1 MQWSDLQLNP
11 TRRTLVQFAALLCIA
26 SAAAAFVQAIDDR
39 HVAAVSLAGLA
50 LVSARVGWFRPLLLR
65 PLFVGWM
72 ALAFPIGW
80 TVSRIVLALIF
91 YGVFTPL
98 GLIFRIVHR
107 DPLTVRRSEGAGTY
121 WSGKA
126 AADDPRAYFRQF

>member
-11 TRRTLVQFAALLCIA
+11 SRRTLVQFAALLCTA
-26 SAAAAFVQAIDDR
+26 CAAAAVVQAIDHR
-39 HVAAVSLAGLA
+39 QVAAVSLAGLA
-50 LVSARVGWFRPLLLR
+50 LVSALIGWFRPLLLR
-65 PLFVGWM
+65 TVFVGWM
-72 ALAFPIGW
+72 AVAFPIGW
-80 TVSRIVLALIF
+80 TVSRLVLAVIF

-98 GLIFRIVHR
+98 GLLFRIVRR
-107 DPLTVRRSEGAGTY
+107 DPLTVRRSEGAATY